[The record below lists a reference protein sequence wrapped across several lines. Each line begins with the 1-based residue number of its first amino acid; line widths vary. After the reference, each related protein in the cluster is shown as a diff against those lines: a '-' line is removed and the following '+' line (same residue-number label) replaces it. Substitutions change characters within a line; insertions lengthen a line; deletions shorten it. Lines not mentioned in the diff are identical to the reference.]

1 VNQQFLYKRSFAIKR
16 ISKFGKE
23 VILKVFLF
31 ARSEGIKKPKKKK
44 KKKKNKKKKS
54 KVKIAIFLYLDFSVL
69 AKKKW
74 KDD

>member
-1 VNQQFLYKRSFAIKR
+1 MNQQFLYKRSFAIKR

-44 KKKKNKKKKS
+44 KRGKNRHIFIPGFQCFSQKKKR
-54 KVKIAIFLYLDFSVL
+54 
-69 AKKKW
+69 

>member
-31 ARSEGIKKPKKKK
+31 ARSEGIKK
-44 KKKKNKKKKS
+44 NKKKS
-54 KVKIAIFLYLDFSVL
+54 KVKIAIFLYLDFSFL